1 MVKDMR
7 KVKKRKMNY
16 QKTLKL
22 IIPLI
27 FIITIFLFRKP
38 IITFYQSKVT
48 GYPMDTIEVFN
59 ELNIYKD
66 IKEYPYSDTLNYIVK
81 TEYYNPKYLNDY
93 LSIDYQTKE
102 NYFPEINQLLTLGY
116 SANEINAIYT
126 SLNDQSITLL
136 TTNEYLKDIYTILN
150 LSYFHEENL
159 ERYLKYNQGKEL
171 NYEDLITY
179 VNAQLDYKYYTNV
192 INIENPK
199 DITVLVN
206 KYHKLSSSYIP
217 EDLETISTKYNK
229 GYNNKLRHV
238 AKVAFESMCEA
249 ALKENIKIYSGSAY
263 RSYNYQ
269 QDLYNR
275 YVATNGFNEAETFSA
290 RAGYSEHQT
299 GLATDIMNAKVDYIS
314 KNDKEYTWL
323 INNSYKYGF
332 ILRYPEGKE
341 NITGYMF
348 EEWHFRYVGIDIAT
362 TLSKLGLTYDEY
374 VARN

>member
-1 MVKDMR
+1 MR

-16 QKTLKL
+16 HKTLKL

-66 IKEYPYSDTLNYIVK
+66 IKQYPYSDTLNYIVK

-136 TTNEYLKDIYTILN
+136 TTSDYLKDIYTILN

-192 INIENPK
+192 INVENPK

-249 ALKENIKIYSGSAY
+249 ALKDNIKIYSGSAY

-314 KNDKEYTWL
+314 KSDKEYTWL

-362 TLSKLGLTYDEY
+362 NLFKLGLTYDEY
-374 VARN
+374 VARNC